1 MHELSFKKT
10 RLIHLELRFCHIY
23 GVFRGWCLL
32 IILMSDLEGENKS
45 VNINAVKLNFN
56 ALML

>member
-1 MHELSFKKT
+1 MHELSFKKI
-10 RLIHLELRFCHIY
+10 RLIHLELRFCHVY
-23 GVFRGWCLL
+23 GAYRGWCLL
-32 IILMSDLEGENKS
+32 IILMGDLEGENKS

>member
-23 GVFRGWCLL
+23 GVFRGCCLL
-32 IILMSDLEGENKS
+32 IILMSDLEGENKI
-45 VNINAVKLNFN
+45 VNINAIKLNFN
-56 ALML
+56 ALIL